1 MRLVIE
7 MIALQLLVQLSALAL
22 DIPVS
27 LFSGGRDWLA
37 DPKDVEKLRA
47 DINHTIVYDNT
58 LDRFD
63 HLDFVWGT
71 TAKDRVYKEIILQIR
86 KSEATND
93 NV

>member
-1 MRLVIE
+1 M
-7 MIALQLLVQLSALAL
+7 
-22 DIPVS
+22 S